1 MGMNVDIRTNLM
13 EKTIRH
19 FSKKNKLVVYY
30 AVLLWAVL
38 VIVPFTRSLAISLFG
53 LIAFYCLIIC
63 IVSSTKTASVIRGLS
78 TKEKMLMA
86 VISALF
92 LLFGGWYFSRYHF
105 IPTWDNASYWMSTLQ
120 FNKSLFSSPRT
131 AILQALDSVN
141 TSDYN
146 QLLCWILSFPVLVLP
161 TWAGSFYTELIL
173 VLIPSSLLM
182 SGFMKIQLERIRNSK
197 GNVIPLWVIYCVFL
211 LIPLAA
217 RPIFSGYLDGV
228 GYLLFISLVIA
239 LLDDSLLSRKFS
251 IIVIGLGISGA
262 FLIRRWFVFA
272 VIGLVVTVSIYWIFR
287 MWFFDSARRRRVFL
301 RLCIVVVLL
310 ALGALLPLLTLF
322 RGFLWRSFS
331 GNYSASYQSW
341 TLYDSYIDKW
351 GHLGYDFGW
360 IWLVLSWI
368 SIIIFFVQ
376 FLMKKIAVKCFV
388 DFVAIIFANYI
399 GGITSVLVF
408 WRIQDFSP
416 QHWYIVVGFMSL
428 AVYMPI
434 FLELSF
440 ISVHLYRRI
449 STIALII
456 ISVVC
461 LCSSFGLLV
470 KNQIVQQVFGGT
482 IQQPYRQSDVKEKG
496 EFVEYL
502 RNQTRGSSL
511 VYFAAASSD
520 LNSSLPYTY
529 YLPSSTTSPFPVA
542 GADVDS
548 RDGFNTD
555 FFNADFVVTS
565 DPVSLHMSRDKEQVV
580 YILNKLVRDH
590 SSYVGR
596 HYIEKRSFS
605 FDNDVRV
612 TVYEKTSSLTR
623 EDIIRLKN
631 YFDSIYPDLPELFSD
646 RFDSVL
652 DQL

>member
-1 MGMNVDIRTNLM
+1 
-13 EKTIRH
+13 
-19 FSKKNKLVVYY
+19 
-30 AVLLWAVL
+30 
-38 VIVPFTRSLAISLFG
+38 
-53 LIAFYCLIIC
+53 
-63 IVSSTKTASVIRGLS
+63 
-78 TKEKMLMA
+78 MA
-86 VISALF
+86 GISALF

-388 DFVAIIFANYI
+388 DFVAIIFANYMRGNNLSI
-399 GGITSVLVF
+399 GILENS
-408 WRIQDFSP
+408 
-416 QHWYIVVGFMSL
+416 GF
-428 AVYMPI
+428 
-434 FLELSF
+434 
-440 ISVHLYRRI
+440 
-449 STIALII
+449 
-456 ISVVC
+456 
-461 LCSSFGLLV
+461 
-470 KNQIVQQVFGGT
+470 
-482 IQQPYRQSDVKEKG
+482 QSAA
-496 EFVEYL
+496 
-502 RNQTRGSSL
+502 L
-511 VYFAAASSD
+511 VYRSWV
-520 LNSSLPYTY
+520 LCHL
-529 YLPSSTTSPFPVA
+529 L
-542 GADVDS
+542 
-548 RDGFNTD
+548 
-555 FFNADFVVTS
+555 
-565 DPVSLHMSRDKEQVV
+565 
-580 YILNKLVRDH
+580 YICQY
-590 SSYVGR
+590 S
-596 HYIEKRSFS
+596 
-605 FDNDVRV
+605 
-612 TVYEKTSSLTR
+612 
-623 EDIIRLKN
+623 
-631 YFDSIYPDLPELFSD
+631 
-646 RFDSVL
+646 
-652 DQL
+652 